1 MSRSD
6 TRLRTAVL
14 AGLAIAVL
22 GTSGCNWFRKEN
34 AMYAQP
40 PETRP
45 LEVPPEL
52 DRPRTDGAMLVPEA
66 TQSVSRSEVGT
77 QRAPVASA
85 TGFSV
90 TGERDQI
97 FTRVGEVL
105 NTIDGV
111 TIASSAQL
119 LGTYDISYQDTSF
132 LVRVAMTGDGA
143 YISAVDPRGVPA
155 SGDAPSQLIAQLRAG
170 MGQ

>member
-6 TRLRTAVL
+6 SRFRTAVL

-22 GTSGCNWFRKEN
+22 GTSGCGWFRKEN
-34 AMYAQP
+34 AMYVQSA
-40 PETRP
+40 ESRP

-52 DRPRTDGAMLVPEA
+52 DRPRTDGAMALPDVP
-66 TQSVSRSEVGT
+66 QSVSRSEIGS
-77 QRAPVASA
+77 QRAPVAST

-105 NTIDGV
+105 NAIEGV

-119 LGTYDISYQDTSF
+119 LGTYDISYQGTSF

-155 SGDAPSQLIAQLRAG
+155 SGDAPSQLIAELRTR